1 MLGNNGY
8 NVIKT
13 PYKKTNGPARV
24 NSSNINKSL
33 ENENKSLRAEIAKK
47 DQMIVDYR
55 RQVEY
60 LQKRINELTRN
71 SNNNSSNYNYNNYR
85 SNNNYHYQRSS
96 SQSNPSDRKTNNYEG
111 TRANRMLYGN
121 FDEFTEAFFNEPFAF
136 FNEQIFNP
144 GNRNRISNE
153 RSRTLNHNYNYNSV
167 PQHTDVEADI
177 IDQLYPDPDNMT
189 YEQLLALEEQVGSVS
204 KGLSPADINVSKS
217 CISNVYIENTNC

>member
-1 MLGNNGY
+1 MLGNNEY
-8 NVIKT
+8 NIIQRLVKRIMDLL
-13 PYKKTNGPARV
+13 RFD
-24 NSSNINKSL
+24 SSNINKC
-33 ENENKSLRAEIAKK
+33 LRAESAKK

-71 SNNNSSNYNYNNYR
+71 SNNNSSNYNY
-85 SNNNYHYQRSS
+85 NNYHYQRSS